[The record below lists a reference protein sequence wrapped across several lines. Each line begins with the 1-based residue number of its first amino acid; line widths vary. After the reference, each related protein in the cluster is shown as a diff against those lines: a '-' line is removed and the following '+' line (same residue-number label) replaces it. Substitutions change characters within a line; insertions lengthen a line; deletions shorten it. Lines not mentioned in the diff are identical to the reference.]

1 MCTCVCVC
9 ACVYGG
15 GYVHMSADANKDQ
28 GLWIPQEL
36 EFQKLGVAQH
46 GCWELT
52 CVPCNSSGHS

>member
-36 EFQKLGVAQH
+36 EFQEAGSCPTRLLGTDLCTLQ
-46 GCWELT
+46 
-52 CVPCNSSGHS
+52 